1 MRMGRSTRFYFYPS
15 NTAQQYNQMNVLA
28 AIKIYTLS
36 GKVVRVFKN
45 ARNGEVW
52 DGRDQVGNLLGPDIY
67 LYQVIATS
75 PVIQK
80 TVKSKVKKLIIHPPR

>member
-36 GKVVRVFKN
+36 GKVVRSLKMPETVRYGMEGIRSVISGTRYLSLPGNSYFTCDSE
-45 ARNGEVW
+45 NGKKQ
-52 DGRDQVGNLLGPDIY
+52 GQ
-67 LYQVIATS
+67 
-75 PVIQK
+75 
-80 TVKSKVKKLIIHPPR
+80 KLIIHPPR